1 MVNVED
7 GHEAQSG
14 DKEYSYK
21 TITNPIFDDFYG
33 QMFLKIICEIYSFP
47 YFLFSSHFISM
58 GIPQSSTFYFNLLLL
73 LYFY

>member
-21 TITNPIFDDFYG
+21 TITNPIFDDFLWSNV
-33 QMFLKIICEIYSFP
+33 FEN
-47 YFLFSSHFISM
+47 YF
-58 GIPQSSTFYFNLLLL
+58 
-73 LYFY
+73 